1 MQFLNTKY
9 QYLVKYSN
17 ILQIAVGVNFM
28 KFCKVRAFD
37 VWGILGDGVEKIKFP
52 EYGQIGVFWPPNLEY
67 EHEIPICTEICLP
80 FRNQIWEKSEN
91 LR

>member
-9 QYLVKYSN
+9 QYLVKYSS
-17 ILQIAVGVNFM
+17 ILQIGVGVNFM

-52 EYGQIGVFWPPNLEY
+52 EYVQIGVFWPPNLEY
-67 EHEIPICTEICLP
+67 EHEIIIWTEIWLP
-80 FRNQIWEKSEN
+80 FRNEIWEKSEN